1 MQALPALL
9 LTILNSLALIYLIS
23 NLYGLLKAR
32 LSSRAPWQREMLLG
46 GLFGFFGAASMLLGY
61 ADPNAMA
68 IDARNVYVMMATL
81 LLGPG
86 PGMLALLLV
95 IIGRWLLLGPELFPL
110 AVMISSMSYLFAVL
124 LRSATQP
131 GIRHY
136 RPWQVLAL
144 GWVSGALSAVLAHI
158 MLPRLLQNLNLE
170 EALISLLLAF
180 VSGGLLLALWS
191 ALRLDAER
199 RDAVTALEA
208 ASQNLREIINAM
220 PFAVLI
226 SRLNDR
232 RIVFSNAA
240 LAQMMRPSNGTGEGD
255 DTLKYYADPR
265 DRERMMEI
273 LKRDGMVRNFVV
285 RSRQPDGSQG
295 WVSLSVQPIQYEGEP
310 SLLGAYLDIT
320 PMKELEESLQ
330 LSQARHEAAV
340 AASSASIWEWLPE
353 SDQIIISP
361 SFPALL
367 GYDAEAIEPTLAGW
381 QKIVWPEDWTLFNE
395 ALHSMLD
402 TPERTREI
410 EYRLRRADGQTL
422 WMLFRGRVVLP
433 LPLALHE
440 ERRLIGFHTDITDMK
455 QFQELLHRR
464 DIILQSVSSS
474 AEWFLQHQDF
484 ESHITEMLA
493 LMGRGVGADRSY
505 IFEVTRSA
513 EDVPIW
519 RQRYEWAAPGIAPQ
533 IDTPELQHIPY
544 LELAPQWSEMMDAGR
559 PITGHTHQFEEAE
572 KLLLE
577 PQGIQSI
584 ALVPIHIAGR
594 WWGFIG
600 FDMCRA
606 EREWDLAEIE
616 ALQIAADLLG
626 AAFER
631 RNVQRAL
638 EESEARFRLI
648 AENSSDLICLHSVEG
663 RILYANPATLQTLGY
678 APNEVMGTMPAD
690 YVHPEDAEMVRDE
703 LLRPLARHDA
713 RVAGP
718 VIYRFR
724 HKSGEYGW
732 FETSGQLVRDADGK
746 PFQIVSSSRDVS
758 MRMEAEQ
765 RTRQLALEQEK
776 IGLLRQFISDAS
788 HDFRT
793 PLSSIN
799 TSLYLLRRSWEDGE
813 RRDRYVS
820 NIATQTARMDHLLEN
835 LLMMVRLDSGM
846 PLKLASIQVADSL
859 RRVHA
864 RVLERSRSKKISLMI
879 HLSSELTLIEGDA
892 EVLDAAIWHVVENAV
907 HYTLEGG
914 QVNLHLSVE
923 GDQCVLEVKDNG
935 IGIHEMDQ
943 PFIFNRFYR
952 VDQARPTDTGG
963 SGLGLTIALKAM
975 ELHGGRIEFESE
987 KNVGSTFRLI
997 LPLRGTPR
1005 E

>member
-1 MQALPALL
+1 MQALPSLL
-9 LTILNSLALIYLIS
+9 LTALNSLALIYLIS

-32 LSSRAPWQREMLLG
+32 LSYRAPWQQELVLG
-46 GLFGFFGAASMLLGY
+46 ALFGLFGTVSILFGY
-61 ADPNAMA
+61 VDPNALV
-68 IDARNVYVMMATL
+68 IDARNVYIMMAVL
-81 LLGPG
+81 LLGPW
-86 PGMLALLLV
+86 PGILALLFVLG
-95 IIGRWLLLGPELFPL
+95 GRWLLLGPDLFPL
-110 AVMISSMSYLFAVL
+110 AIMIASLSYLSALL

-136 RPWQVLAL
+136 RPWQVLGLGLAAGAASMLLAL
-144 GWVSGALSAVLAHI
+144 ITMPNSFPPITPEYLLSSALLCFISGA
-158 MLPRLLQNLNLE
+158 
-170 EALISLLLAF
+170 
-180 VSGGLLLALWS
+180 LLLALWS

-199 RDAVTALEA
+199 REALLELEG
-208 ASQNLREIINAM
+208 ASKRLREIINAM

-226 SRLNDR
+226 SRLKDR

-240 LAQMMRPSNGTGEGD
+240 LMQLMQSSNGTGEGD

-273 LKRDGMVRNFVV
+273 LERDGMVRNFVV
-285 RSRQPDGSQG
+285 RSRHPDGSQG

-330 LSQARHEAAV
+330 LSQTRYEAAA
-340 AASSASIWEWLPE
+340 AASNTSIWEWLPE

-367 GYDAEAIEPTLAGW
+367 GYQKQAIEPTLAGW
-381 QKIVWPEDWTLFNE
+381 QQIVWPEDWTLFNE

-402 TPERTREI
+402 TPERTREL
-410 EYRLRRADGQTL
+410 EYRLRRADGQPI
-422 WMLFRGRVVLP
+422 WMLFRGRVLLP

-484 ESHITEMLA
+484 ESHIQEMLA

-505 IFEVTRSA
+505 IFEVMRSA
-513 EDVPIW
+513 EGVPIW
-519 RQRYEWAAPGIAPQ
+519 RQRYEWAAPGITPQ

-544 LELAPQWSEMMDAGR
+544 LELAPQWAEMMADGR
-559 PITGHTHQFEEAE
+559 PVTGHTYQFDEAE

-584 ALVPIHIAGR
+584 AIVPIHISGN

-648 AENSSDLICLHSVEG
+648 AENSSDLICLHAVNG
-663 RILYANPATLQTLGY
+663 RILYTNPATLQTLGY
-678 APNEVMGTMPAD
+678 APEEVVGTMPAD
-690 YVHPEDAEMVRDE
+690 YIHPDDQDTVRDE
-703 LLRPLARHDA
+703 LLRPLNRRDA
-713 RVAGP
+713 SVAGP
-718 VIYRFR
+718 VTYRFR
-724 HKSGEYGW
+724 HKSGEYRW
-732 FETSGQLVRDADGK
+732 FETSGQLVRDADDQ

-758 MRMEAEQ
+758 GRMEAEQ
-765 RTRQLALEQEK
+765 RTRQLALEKEK

-835 LLMMVRLDSGM
+835 LLMMVRLDSGAA
-846 PLKLASIQVADSL
+846 LKLASIQVADSV

-864 RVLERSRSKKISLMI
+864 RVLERARSKKISLMI
-879 HLSSELTLIEGDA
+879 NLSSELTLIEGDA

-914 QVNLHLSVE
+914 QVHLRLDIE
-923 GDQCVLEVKDNG
+923 DEHCVLEVKDNG
-935 IGIHEMDQ
+935 IGIHDLDQ

-963 SGLGLTIALKAM
+963 SGLGLTIAQKAM

-987 KNVGSTFRLI
+987 KGVGSTFRLI
-997 LPLRGTPR
+997 LPLRSIPR